1 MICYVETISTT
12 VYHKV
17 TNTDIYTNWKS
28 FTPINWR
35 WGTLKTLVRRAFDV
49 CSSDYYL
56 DCDLQHLKKVFYKQN
71 DYPLWVISKVFKEF
85 QSRQNETTLVAIG
98 NEKQNNKMKIFL
110 ILTLITLILMLILM
124 HIISS
129 TQK

>member
-35 WGTLKTLVRRAFDV
+35 WGTLKTLVTRAFDV

-56 DCDLQHLKKVFYKQN
+56 DCELQHLKKVFYKQN

>member
-1 MICYVETISTT
+1 METISTT

-35 WGTLKTLVRRAFDV
+35 WGTLKTLVTRAFDV

-56 DCDLQHLKKVFYKQN
+56 DCELQHLKKVFYKQN

>member
-1 MICYVETISTT
+1 MICYVEIISTT

-56 DCDLQHLKKVFYKQN
+56 DCELQHLKKVFYKQN

>member
-1 MICYVETISTT
+1 MIRYVETISTT

-35 WGTLKTLVRRAFDV
+35 WGTLKTLVTRAFDV

-56 DCDLQHLKKVFYKQN
+56 DCELQHLKKVFYKQN